1 MCAARTGT
9 RQAVEETVMEAIV
22 YEEFGGPEV
31 LDRAQVEDVHA
42 GPGQIRVAV
51 RAAGVNPV
59 DYKIRNGWMEAAFPT
74 PLPAVPGSEFAGVV
88 DETGEGVTEFAVGDE
103 VLGRS
108 ATGAYAAY
116 VLADVGAVASKP
128 EPLGWAEAAALPV
141 ATATAARVLDE
152 LAVSAGETLLVHGA
166 SGAVGSAA
174 VQLAAARGATV
185 VGTASPANH
194 DYLRVLGAVPVA
206 YGEGLVDRVREA
218 APQGVDAV
226 FDVAGKGALADSV
239 ELRGGTA
246 ERIATIADPDAAH
259 YGVAFSAGG
268 GSRPDE
274 GRRLAEYA
282 EAAAVGGLRIP
293 VERTFALGE
302 AARAQ
307 ELSEAGH
314 VRGKLVLLPG
324 ER

>member
-1 MCAARTGT
+1 
-9 RQAVEETVMEAIV
+9 MEAIV

-31 LDRAQVEDVHA
+31 LRPAQVEDVHA
-42 GPGQIRVAV
+42 GPGQIRVEV

-74 PLPAVPGSEFAGVV
+74 RLPATPGSEFAGVV
-88 DETGEGVTEFAVGDE
+88 DETGGGVTEFAVGDE

-108 ATGAYAAY
+108 TTGSYAAY
-116 VLADVGAVASKP
+116 VLADVGSVAPKP
-128 EPLGWAEAAALPV
+128 ETLGWAEAAALPV

-152 LAVSAGETLLVHGA
+152 LAVAAGETLLVHGA

-206 YGEGLVDRVREA
+206 YGEGLVERVREA
-218 APQGVDAV
+218 APQGVAAV
-226 FDVAGKGALADSV
+226 FDAAGKGALADSV
-239 ELRGGTA
+239 ELRGGTD
-246 ERIATIADPDAAH
+246 RIVTVADPDAAH

-268 GSRPDE
+268 GSLPDE

-293 VERTFALGE
+293 VERTFPLRE

-324 ER
+324 EG

>member
-1 MCAARTGT
+1 
-9 RQAVEETVMEAIV
+9 MEAIV

-31 LDRAQVEDVHA
+31 LRPAQVDDVHA
-42 GPGQIRVAV
+42 GPGEIRVAV
-51 RAAGVNPV
+51 RAAGVNPI
-59 DYKIRNGWMEAAFPT
+59 DYKIRNGWMEAAFPS
-74 PLPAVPGSEFAGVV
+74 PLPATPGSEFAGVV

-108 ATGAYAAY
+108 TTGAYAEY
-116 VLADVGAVASKP
+116 VLADVGAVAPKP
-128 EPLGWAEAAALPV
+128 AGLGWAEAAALPV

-152 LAVSAGETLLVHGA
+152 LALSEGETLLLHGA

-174 VQLAAARGATV
+174 VQLAVARGATV

-206 YGEGLVDRVREA
+206 YGRGLVDRVREA

-246 ERIATIADPDAAH
+246 DRIVTIADPDAAH

-268 GSRPDE
+268 GNASDE

-282 EAAAVGGLRIP
+282 RSAAVGGLRVP
-293 VERTFALGE
+293 VERTFALRE
-302 AARAQ
+302 AASAH

-314 VRGKLVLLPG
+314 VRGKLILLPG